1 MLPREDDFLKRV
13 YRRHFYKSGDN
24 DVGFTPASAGNISQ
38 TQAETERSDER
49 YALHFIT
56 KIRGYEDEARKD
68 YETLMTMSESDLRK
82 TVDDRMFAVRPDEA
96 FPSRAHLRAL
106 AVGDARGVTDTWRQ
120 SRSETKAEIIELRA
134 EDKPVT
140 KKPPVRA
147 ALIPPRHQSPLR
159 RMIDEQNAAN
169 AMNTQPRRA
178 FSR

>member
-1 MLPREDDFLKRV
+1 MLPKEDAFLQRV

-38 TQAETERSDER
+38 TQAEKERSDER

-56 KIRGYEDEARKD
+56 KIRCYGDEARED
-68 YETLMTMSESDLRK
+68 YETLMTMSESDLQK
-82 TVDDRMFAVRPDEA
+82 TVDDRMFSVNPNEP

-106 AVGDARGVTDTWRQ
+106 AVGDARGITDTWRQ

-134 EDKPVT
+134 EDKSVT
-140 KKPPVRA
+140 KKPPVLA

-169 AMNTQPRRA
+169 AINTQPRRA

>member
-1 MLPREDDFLKRV
+1 MLPREDAFLQRV

-24 DVGFTPASAGNISQ
+24 NVGFTPASAGNISQ
-38 TQAETERSDER
+38 TQAEKERSDER

-68 YETLMTMSESDLRK
+68 YEALMTMPESDLQR
-82 TVDDRMFAVRPDEA
+82 TVDDRMFAVKPDEP

-106 AVGDARGVTDTWRQ
+106 AVGDARGITDTWRQ
-120 SRSETKAEIIELRA
+120 NRSETKAEIIKLRA
-134 EDKPVT
+134 EDKPAAKQT
-140 KKPPVRA
+140 PVRA

-159 RMIDEQNAAN
+159 RMIYEQNAAN
-169 AMNTQPRRA
+169 ATNTQPRRA